1 MKSLALEKVWG
12 HEEEQK
18 MQTNPEWRDALLL
31 IMRDSSRSWE
41 RVDAEA
47 SHPRSGSGSA
57 FMGTDL
63 GLEKNPSPM

>member
-1 MKSLALEKVWG
+1 
-12 HEEEQK
+12 

-31 IMRDSSRSWE
+31 IMRGSSRSWE

-47 SHPRSGSGSA
+47 SHPLSGSGSA

-63 GLEKNPSPM
+63 GMEKNPSPM